1 MSYTYLG
8 IPKIVMFPFL
18 TGVSSR
24 GGGGG
29 GGGSDGSLATAAPF
43 AATSKNG
50 SRCQLDLNFNVF
62 LTVLKTSVVI
72 PDLKFPGSRSGTIC
86 SGSGK
91 NVRAEKTDSYFL
103 YLLLLFRK
111 VLWIVLLHVIT
122 VTVD

>member
-1 MSYTYLG
+1 
-8 IPKIVMFPFL
+8 MFPFL
-18 TGVSSR
+18 TGVSS
-24 GGGGG
+24 GGGG
-29 GGGSDGSLATAAPF
+29 GGGSDGSLAAAAPF

-62 LTVLKTSVVI
+62 LTVLKTSVVN
-72 PDLKFPGSRSGTIC
+72 PDLKFSRIQIRNYLFRIRKKCKSR
-86 SGSGK
+86 K
-91 NVRAEKTDSYFL
+91 KTDTYFL

>member
-18 TGVSSR
+18 TGVSS
-24 GGGGG
+24 GG

-72 PDLKFPGSRSGTIC
+72 TDLKFPGSRSGTIC

-91 NVRAEKTDSYFL
+91 NVRAEKN
-103 YLLLLFRK
+103 
-111 VLWIVLLHVIT
+111 
-122 VTVD
+122 